1 MYIQP
6 HPLYFSL
13 TLFYFSLSL
22 ERKQNIKVNLFIVSY
37 IGADQSR
44 D

>member
-1 MYIQP
+1 VIFF
-6 HPLYFSL
+6 LLFLS
-13 TLFYFSLSL
+13 LFYFISLSL